1 MMMGVFLRGV
11 FRDVNGGE
19 QLHAVTDGNSVV
31 EPGVV
36 GARVFQ
42 LFARGFF
49 GAGRGCRLCGQQS
62 GDGEGEKDG
71 GPGSR
76 EMVAKFRRQFSLLSR
91 ALAC

>member
-1 MMMGVFLRGV
+1 MGVFLRGV

-42 LFARGFF
+42 LFARRLFR
-49 GAGRGCRLCGQQS
+49 AGGGCRLCREQGWNRK
-62 GDGEGEKDG
+62 GENDGAH
-71 GPGSR
+71 GSR
-76 EMVAKFRRQFSLLSR
+76 EMVAKMLSFEV
-91 ALAC
+91 